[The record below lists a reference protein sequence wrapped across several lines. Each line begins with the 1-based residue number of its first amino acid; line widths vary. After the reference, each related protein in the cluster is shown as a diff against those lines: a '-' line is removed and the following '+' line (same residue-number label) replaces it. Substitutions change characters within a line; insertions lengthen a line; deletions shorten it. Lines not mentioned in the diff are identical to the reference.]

1 MKRINEFIRIW
12 LPLAVI
18 GITISTAIAALLHI
32 PLIKG
37 ITAGGFTAALVLSG
51 FFFRAYGRRDDE
63 ESKQGNGSK
72 SNWE

>member
-18 GITISTAIAALLHI
+18 GITISTAIAVLLHI

-37 ITAGGFTAALVLSG
+37 ITAGGLTAALVLSG

-63 ESKQGNGSK
+63 SKQGNGSK